1 MDIEFIQHGE
11 AIEARK
17 KADNLITQQLVDMAM
32 IQALLYTP
40 KETNEFPIADFDM
53 KYFVEVMLN
62 LFNKKNHKT
71 IQAIL
76 NGEDFRWF
84 DDEDFK

>member
-1 MDIEFIQHGE
+1 MNGEFIRQEE
-11 AIEARK
+11 AA
-17 KADNLITQQLVDMAM
+17 KAITKAEDLATNQLVTRATV
-32 IQALLYTP
+32 QALVFTP
-40 KETNEFPIADFDM
+40 LEKNERPIADFDM

-62 LFNKKNHKT
+62 LFRPENHKT

-76 NGEDFRWF
+76 NGEDLRWF

>member
-1 MDIEFIQHGE
+1 MDIKFIQQNE

-17 KADNLITQQLVDMAM
+17 KADNLITQQLVDMATT
-32 IQALLYTP
+32 QALLFTP

-62 LFNKKNHKT
+62 LFHEKNHKT
-71 IQAIL
+71 ILAIL
-76 NGEDFRWF
+76 NGEDLRWF
-84 DDEDFK
+84 DEEDFK